1 MTALL
6 MNTPAKHRSPYH
18 GGCAEIACLN
28 KAFNANIDPTGGVFE
43 VLNIGVSG
51 NNKGH
56 KTPKPP
62 CKTCS
67 YISDYLGIK
76 SGYK

>member
-1 MTALL
+1 MWD
-6 MNTPAKHRSPYH
+6 SPYH
-18 GGCAEIACLN
+18 VACAEIACLD
-28 KAFNANIDPTGGVFE
+28 KVFNANIDPTGGVFE
-43 VLNIGVSG
+43 VL
-51 NNKGH
+51 
-56 KTPKPP
+56 PKPP